1 MIPGGGRLAGV
12 RGGPGGLAAPVALV
26 ALVALV
32 VAGCSPASAER
43 GDGPEPASARP
54 AGGSAASGGAPSTT
68 VGGLEAAR
76 GFRSTR
82 GYEATP
88 DPVRLKIPRIGV
100 DTGLQRLGLEQDGTV
115 AVPEGPHQ
123 WDMAGWYAG
132 GTHPDDPKG
141 TRPGDP
147 GSAVILG
154 HVDSRVDGPAVFFR
168 LRELRRGDEIKV
180 VRADG
185 STVRFAVDRTEQFPK
200 SRFPTDDVYYPTG
213 TPELRLVTCGG
224 SFDAT
229 ARHYRS
235 NVIVFA
241 TLRS

>member
-1 MIPGGGRLAGV
+1 
-12 RGGPGGLAAPVALV
+12 
-26 ALVALV
+26 
-32 VAGCSPASAER
+32 
-43 GDGPEPASARP
+43 
-54 AGGSAASGGAPSTT
+54 
-68 VGGLEAAR
+68 
-76 GFRSTR
+76 
-82 GYEATP
+82 
-88 DPVRLKIPRIGV
+88 
-100 DTGLQRLGLEQDGTV
+100 
-115 AVPEGPHQ
+115 
-123 WDMAGWYAG
+123 MAGWYAG

-154 HVDSRVDGPAVFFR
+154 HVDSKVDGPAVFFR

-185 STVRFAVDRTEQFPK
+185 STVLFAVDRTEQFPK

-229 ARHYRS
+229 AGHYRS